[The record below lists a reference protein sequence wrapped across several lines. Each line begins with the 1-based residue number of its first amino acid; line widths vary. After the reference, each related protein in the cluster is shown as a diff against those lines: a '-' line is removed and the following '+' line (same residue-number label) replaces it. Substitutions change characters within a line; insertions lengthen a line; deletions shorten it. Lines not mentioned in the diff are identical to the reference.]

1 MTDLLRFQE
10 LTGYRFSDEALL
22 KLALTH
28 TSFANERSRNGHG
41 DSNQRLEFLGDSVLS
56 TVISKYLYDEF
67 PAMPEGKLS
76 RFRAQ
81 LVCEKS
87 LAEIA
92 TSLELGS
99 FMRLGRGERQTGGAE
114 KPSLLADCTEALI
127 AAVYLD
133 GGLEAAAAFVLER
146 LGFARLIAEQ
156 AAYFGHSD
164 FKTELQEFFRS
175 PDVQIE
181 YEITGTSGP
190 DHAPV
195 FNAEVRLCRDGK
207 LFCRAAGSG
216 SSKKAAEQ
224 DAAAGALR
232 LLRA

>member
-10 LTGYRFSDEALL
+10 LTGYRFLDEALL
-22 KLALTH
+22 MQALTH
-28 TSFANERSRNGHG
+28 TSFANERCMNGHG

-56 TVISKYLYDEF
+56 TIISRYLYDEF
-67 PAMPEGKLS
+67 PSMPEGKLS

-92 TSLELGS
+92 GSIELGS
-99 FMRLGRGERQTGGAE
+99 FIRLGRGERQTGGAQ
-114 KPSLLADCTEALI
+114 KPSLLADGVEALI

-133 GGLEAAAAFVLER
+133 AGIEKATGFVLKN
-146 LGFARLIAEQ
+146 LGFAEIISSQ
-156 AAYFGHSD
+156 AASFGHFD
-164 FKTELQEFFRS
+164 HKTELQEFFRT

-181 YEITGTSGP
+181 YEILNVSGP
-190 DHAPV
+190 VHAPV
-195 FNAEVRLCRDGK
+195 FEAEVRLFRDGAQ
-207 LFCRAAGSG
+207 LCCAAGSG

-224 DAAAGALR
+224 DAAAAALKQ
-232 LLRA
+232 LRS